1 MATYLGVNDIAGQ
14 VILRALGLITFMI
27 PVGIMFG
34 SAIVIGNSLG
44 EGRPKVAM
52 QYFRYAVFYGLIVAL
67 TLISILYFY

>member
-1 MATYLGVNDIAGQ
+1 MSVWSFWGFEVYSIMATYLGVNDIAGQ

-52 QYFRYAVFYGLIVAL
+52 
-67 TLISILYFY
+67 